1 MGFTASPRNN
11 RDLHRNLL
19 LNIRIANLLFL
30 WVDLK
35 PRQKPDSKQKLYIG
49 IKVSEKGFGYFHTY
63 ECCTHSK
70 KMAAT
75 LLCVY
80 ITSQLA
86 ELQIKWN
93 SRRRNSDCCV
103 RFLVSSSSKKSWHI
117 AYYSAAHDEESFLH
131 FHIYSSCICNRTY
144 IHTAPELLL
153 LVLLCIIRFCSSMP
167 TLPYTSTGI

>member
-1 MGFTASPRNN
+1 MGFIASPRNN
-11 RDLHRNLL
+11 RDLHWNLL

-49 IKVSEKGFGYFHTY
+49 IKVSEKGYGYFHTY

-93 SRRRNSDCCV
+93 SRRRNSDCCG
-103 RFLVSSSSKKSWHI
+103 RFLVSSIAVKKL
-117 AYYSAAHDEESFLH
+117 AYSILLSRAWWRKLFYIF
-131 FHIYSSCICNRTY
+131 IYIVVVYVIEHTY
-144 IHTAPELLL
+144 T
-153 LVLLCIIRFCSSMP
+153 R
-167 TLPYTSTGI
+167 LPNFYY